1 MTNLLKAETNA
12 YPAYS
17 LRSTLPHPASERLAN
32 EAQPRVLLIDD
43 DGLYREALKGELVEA
58 GFDVDDFSDGRAAL
72 ESLGRGDGCD
82 IVLLDWKMPT
92 MSGLDVL
99 RQLKRRN
106 LRVPVIF
113 LTGVPSEEVETS
125 ALADGAVDF
134 IDKLRAV
141 SILTLRMRLAIH
153 SSRAAGENG
162 NGEELVVGRL
172 RLKPKTCTTAWD
184 DRPVELTVTEF
195 RIIRHLVRRAGDNV
209 GYREIYDCVH
219 GAGFIAGYGD
229 DGFRTNVRSL
239 IKRIRQKFRAIDAEF
254 GEIENLP
261 GFGYRWR
268 DAADN
273 GAG

>member
-1 MTNLLKAETNA
+1 MTNLLKAETSA
-12 YPAYS
+12 LPAYS
-17 LRSTLPHPASERLAN
+17 LRTSLPDQVVERPAN
-32 EAQPRVLLIDD
+32 EAQPRALLVDD
-43 DGLYREALKGELVEA
+43 DDLYREALKGELLEA
-58 GFDVDDFSDGRAAL
+58 GFEIADFPDGRAAL
-72 ESLGRGDGCD
+72 ELLGRGHSCD
-82 IVLLDWKMPT
+82 IVLLDWKMPS
-92 MSGLDVL
+92 MSGLDIL

-106 LRVPVIF
+106 IRVPVIF
-113 LTGVPSEEVETS
+113 LTGLPSEDFEAN

-134 IDKLRAV
+134 IDKSRAV

-153 SSRAAGENG
+153 SSRASGESG
-162 NGEELVVGRL
+162 CGEEIVSGRL
-172 RLKPKTCTTAWD
+172 RLKPKVCSTSWD
-184 DRPVELTVTEF
+184 GQTVELTVTEF

-239 IKRIRQKFRAIDAEF
+239 IKRIRQKFRATDPGF

-268 DAADN
+268 DVADN
-273 GAG
+273 TAR